1 MRCTLCRIVLTIF
14 SAAFGLG
21 LVFNA
26 APGPVFAETVRR
38 GVRDGF
44 RSALA
49 VQIGSI
55 AGDAVWAVLGLM
67 GVGLLLQRES
77 LRLPIAIA
85 GVAYLLWLARGAWR
99 ESRRDFTVNATGR
112 SSHKALKSGIL
123 LSLTNPQNVA
133 YWAAM
138 GSALRAVGVTVP
150 TMSDYSVFFAGFMA
164 SSAVWAFFFAALV
177 DRVFRQVSQQ
187 WARITYRVCAIA
199 FLALALS
206 MLRELWISHQQSPF
220 APRPQTRVA
229 SRLLEEVS

>member
-1 MRCTLCRIVLTIF
+1 VLTVF

-21 LVFNA
+21 LLFNA

-38 GVRDGF
+38 GIQDGF

-55 AGDAVWAVLGLM
+55 VGDAVWAVLGLM
-67 GVGLLLQRES
+67 GVGLLLRLES
-77 LRLPIAIA
+77 LRLPVALA
-85 GVAYLLWLARGAWR
+85 GVAYLIWLAWGAWR
-99 ESRRDFTVNATGR
+99 ESRRDFMVNANGHSR
-112 SSHKALKSGIL
+112 QKALKSGIL

-150 TMSDYSVFFAGFMA
+150 TPFDYGAFFAGFML
-164 SSAVWAFFFAALV
+164 SSTVWAFFFAALV
-177 DRVFRQVSQQ
+177 DRMFRRIGRQ

-206 MLRELWISHQQSPF
+206 MLRELWITHQQPRSSP
-220 APRPQTRVA
+220 A
-229 SRLLEEVS
+229 SRLLEEVL

>member
-1 MRCTLCRIVLTIF
+1 MLTIF

-21 LVFNA
+21 LLFNA

-38 GVRDGF
+38 GIRDGF

-49 VQIGSI
+49 VQMGSI
-55 AGDAVWAVLGLM
+55 VGDAAWAVLGLM
-67 GVGLLLQRES
+67 GVGLLLQLES

-85 GVAYLLWLARGAWR
+85 GAAYLLWLARGAWL
-99 ESRRDFTVNATGR
+99 ESRRDFTVNTTGTG
-112 SSHKALKSGIL
+112 SHEALQSGVL

-150 TMSDYSVFFAGFMA
+150 TPSDYGVFFAGFVL
-164 SSAVWAFFFAALV
+164 SSVVWAFFCAALV
-177 DRVFRQVSQQ
+177 DRLFGRVGQR
-187 WARITYRVCAIA
+187 WARITYRLCAIA

-206 MLRELWISHQQSPF
+206 MLRDLWVSREPPTSAHR
-220 APRPQTRVA
+220 PRTLGIQMAVKVRYSAVDW
-229 SRLLEEVS
+229 EVL

>member
-1 MRCTLCRIVLTIF
+1 MLTIF

-21 LVFNA
+21 LLFNA

-38 GVRDGF
+38 GIRDGF

-67 GVGLLLQRES
+67 GVGLLLQLES
-77 LRLPIAIA
+77 LSLPIAIA

-99 ESRRDFTVNATGR
+99 ESRRDFTVNATGQ
-112 SSHKALKSGIL
+112 SSHKAMKSGIL

-150 TMSDYSVFFAGFMA
+150 TPLDYGIFFTGFML
-164 SSAVWAFFFAALV
+164 SSTVWAFFFAALV
-177 DRVFRQVSQQ
+177 DRVFVQVNQR
-187 WARITYRVCAIA
+187 WARITYRICAIA

-206 MLRELWISHQQSPF
+206 MLRELLVTHQQPRSSP
-220 APRPQTRVA
+220 A
-229 SRLLEEVS
+229 SRLLEEVL